1 MFFFFFLFKLC
12 KISTFPL
19 EKKIILNNKGSIKKH
34 LVAKH
39 RNFLVKIRNSIMDTD
54 ISLFLGQRVVIKR
67 YCVVHH
73 TPARGNM
80 KNFQALRSRKKPRPV
95 RHIVHLQPHPDYKRS
110 NRRFLY
116 INAYPHIFK
125 IYKILINNVFIKTY
139 SHKSTVFLSGEHRYQ
154 GTLVL
159 GNTGTGEHIYP
170 WHFIVIGNKGYQE
183 HRHR

>member
-1 MFFFFFLFKLC
+1 MTPNPNHHRHSSAYLSFRRGLQTPLPGWLARNLRNCNLIRKRIAIGLCCVFFLFKLC

-80 KNFQALRSRKKPRPV
+80 KIFRLCVAGKSQ
-95 RHIVHLQPHPDYKRS
+95 D
-110 NRRFLY
+110 RFA
-116 INAYPHIFK
+116 I
-125 IYKILINNVFIKTY
+125 
-139 SHKSTVFLSGEHRYQ
+139 
-154 GTLVL
+154 
-159 GNTGTGEHIYP
+159 
-170 WHFIVIGNKGYQE
+170 
-183 HRHR
+183 